1 LTGQAPWRRGKVLGF
16 AADLAYI
23 LYALLK
29 VLNDVVYYLVFGI
42 VNYIPA
48 YYNQTSGVPSLIAN
62 MTNSTLTLFGVVL
75 YQLDYAYNAA
85 PSLAV
90 LIKHLVNFFTKVLY
104 NIVTL
109 P

>member
-1 LTGQAPWRRGKVLGF
+1 MLGF

-48 YYNQTSGVPSLIAN
+48 YYQTGGVPSLIAN

-75 YQLDYAYNAA
+75 YQLDNVYKAA